1 MPTQLCFQKHPFNV
15 SVDATCRQDT
25 CFFFSCGTSA
35 LPGALE
41 RFGAFFRAPL
51 FTESATE
58 REATAGGCRRRRLKR
73 GL

>member
-1 MPTQLCFQKHPFNV
+1 MSKTYLYRKRR
-15 SVDATCRQDT
+15 RQDT

-35 LPGALE
+35 LRGALE

-58 REATAGGCRRRRLKR
+58 REAT
-73 GL
+73 